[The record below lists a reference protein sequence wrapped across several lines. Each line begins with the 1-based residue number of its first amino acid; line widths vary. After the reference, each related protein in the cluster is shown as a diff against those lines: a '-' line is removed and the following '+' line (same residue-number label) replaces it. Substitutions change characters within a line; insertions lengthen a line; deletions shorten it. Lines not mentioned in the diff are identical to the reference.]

1 MAFSLLA
8 RCAQQPARSVCLASP
23 SAPRFFSSTPCTL
36 AAGPYTRPT
45 SSVLHPYLIVA
56 QDAPDALSTRL
67 SVREEHLA
75 GAKEGHENGRITLGG
90 ALLSKDH
97 GQAGEGKEKVKSIIG
112 SVLVVMA
119 ESQEEARKAVEKDVY
134 STSGVF
140 AKVDVWPFMP
150 ALHHAAAQ
158 PEATEAAEAA
168 KELANKARAS
178 LGDLRETET
187 NKWKEAAMR
196 SLEFLRKGGTRQT
209 S

>member
-1 MAFSLLA
+1 MAFPLLA
-8 RCAQQPARSVCLASP
+8 RSAQQPARSACRPFASA
-23 SAPRFFSSTPCTL
+23 SRFFSSTPR
-36 AAGPYTRPT
+36 AFAGPYSTPT

-56 QDAPDALSTRL
+56 QDAPNALSTRL

-75 GAKEGHENGRITLGG
+75 GAKEGHETGRITLGG

-97 GQAGEGKEKVKSIIG
+97 GQAGEGKEKVNSIIG

-150 ALHHAAAQ
+150 ALLHDTAPA
-158 PEATEAAEAA
+158 PEPAEAA
-168 KELANKARAS
+168 KEVAKKAQAS

-187 NKWKEAAMR
+187 NKWKETAMR
-196 SLEFLRKGGTRQT
+196 SLEFLRKGGTRQA